1 MVKKITREDAEF
13 IFNRKMPIVQRVMC
27 KNVLIDG
34 PEGGGC
40 FIFQSRVKTF
50 WFCLMFLPIALC
62 QFIYCLWDGG
72 IKEFQ
77 FMTGNDRIVE
87 FRREYFSSNE
97 ESLYQRMLK
106 VWEKA

>member
-1 MVKKITREDAEF
+1 MVKKITRKDAEF
-13 IFNRKMPIVQRVMC
+13 IFNRKMTIVQRVMC
-27 KNVLIDG
+27 NNVLIDG

-40 FIFQSRVKTF
+40 FIFQSCVKTF

-62 QFIYCLWDGG
+62 QFVYCLCDGG